1 MFVRPLKAIVILP
14 AALLWSACS
23 MQVTE
28 EAPSTAGTH
37 VEIAAVVE
45 AGEVVPVNGITAA
58 GQPDEAALQV
68 FADAGYTA
76 VIDMRGPGE
85 DRGLDDEPAAV
96 EALGM
101 QYVAFPIT
109 GRDAIGF
116 DKARELDALLEG
128 IDGPVLLHCGSGNR
142 VGALL
147 ALRHSLQ
154 GADDE
159 AALQLGKDSGLTSL
173 EGVVRER
180 LSDE

>member
-1 MFVRPLKAIVILP
+1 MSARALRALGLLP

-23 MQVTE
+23 MQATE

-37 VEIAAVVE
+37 IDIAAVVE
-45 AGEVVPVNGITAA
+45 AGEVAPVNGITAA

-68 FADAGYTA
+68 FADSGYTA

-85 DRGLDDEPAAV
+85 DRGLADEAATV

-109 GRDAIGF
+109 GRDAIGL
-116 DKARELDALLEG
+116 DKAKELDALLEG

-147 ALRHSLQ
+147 ALRHSLR

-159 AALQLGKDSGLTSL
+159 AAIQLGKDSGLTGL
-173 EGVVRER
+173 EGLVRER
-180 LSDE
+180 LEKE